1 MGTFHATQVTAFQWK
16 GYEELPKDIRASPK
30 SARCLD
36 LEVTQLHKLSQV
48 SLENKKPASNCR
60 RTVEE
65 EWYKPV
71 QEKIDELYKKE
82 LACVL
87 GRLVHQ
93 QPELPYRRYRN
104 GLVLT
109 KQI

>member
-48 SLENKKPASNCR
+48 SLENKKPEPVI
-60 RTVEE
+60 VEE
-65 EWYKPV
+65 RLRRMV
-71 QEKIDELYKKE
+71 QTCSGEN
-82 LACVL
+82 
-87 GRLVHQ
+87 R
-93 QPELPYRRYRN
+93 
-104 GLVLT
+104 
-109 KQI
+109 